1 MEKPPAASSSSG
13 SPGQADP
20 ASLPLVDL
28 GRLGFDAGAHL
39 LVKHGLAA
47 VAVGAAIRVSGQAPG
62 WQAQLAAWCQAQG
75 HALQTPA
82 GWLHR
87 PVLVVRR
94 GSAQAG
100 RWRHAAVAG
109 HSDASQPGAVAA
121 RADPTW
127 GLAARGAAVEA
138 GAPAFAFRLQD
149 KAEFWSDQAG
159 DLYAQAVAAQW
170 NADTDIDWDHAPEP
184 PAVIEDAIVQVMTY
198 MVENEN
204 AALIVPARFLGEL
217 HPHYRELQAA
227 LAIQVADEA
236 RHIDVFTRRIR
247 RHGREP
253 ALSTAG
259 GQASLQSLL
268 AEKDFSVA
276 GFLLSVL
283 GEGSFVNLLQFLQTY
298 APDPLTR
305 QICRLAARDEA
316 RHDALAGTSG
326 LNEEVFD
333 ALILVGAGALSADA
347 LALEADFFAI
357 GTNDL
362 TAYTLAVDR
371 GESDVGELYDPLHPA
386 VLRLIQFATEAALRA
401 RKPVSI
407 CGEIG
412 GNPGLTPL
420 LMGMGLRSFSLN
432 ASSVPRVK
440 QVVRAVEIDA
450 CARFARRIAEQTDPD
465 IIREMVA
472 GFGK

>member
-1 MEKPPAASSSSG
+1 MEKPSAPSCSTG
-13 SPGQADP
+13 SERQPDP

-47 VAVGAAIRVSGQAPG
+47 VAVGESIRVSGQTPG

-75 HALQTPA
+75 HALQTPP
-82 GWLHR
+82 GWLR
-87 PVLVVRR
+87 QPALLVLR
-94 GSAQAG
+94 GNAQAG

-121 RADPTW
+121 QANPAW

-138 GAPAFAFRLQD
+138 GAPAFAFRLQE
-149 KAEFWSDQAG
+149 KAEFWTDQAG

-170 NADTDIDWDHAPEP
+170 NADTDIDWAHAPEP
-184 PAVIEDAIVQVMTY
+184 PAVIENAIVQVMTY

-316 RHDALAGTSG
+316 RHVALGMSHLLHRLKLEPDFRHRLAQAVEARHDALAGTSG

-347 LALEADFFAI
+347 LALGSQRVQQLMQDMAD
-357 GTNDL
+357 GR
-362 TAYTLAVDR
+362 YTKLVRLGFERGHAQELA
-371 GESDVGELYDPLHPA
+371 SLHT
-386 VLRLIQFATEAALRA
+386 RNF
-401 RKPVSI
+401 
-407 CGEIG
+407 
-412 GNPGLTPL
+412 
-420 LMGMGLRSFSLN
+420 M
-432 ASSVPRVK
+432 
-440 QVVRAVEIDA
+440 
-450 CARFARRIAEQTDPD
+450 
-465 IIREMVA
+465 
-472 GFGK
+472 